1 MRALELKIPPVAV
14 FLISAAIMWSLSRAT
29 PALDFML
36 PYAAVI
42 AILIAV
48 PGLVVAVEGV
58 RIFRRHATTVNP
70 TRPAEASSMV
80 TEGVYRYTRNPMYL
94 GLACCTFG
102 WGLYL
107 QNITA
112 LLFVIVFV
120 AYMTHFQIKPEER
133 ALQKLFGTEY
143 TEFSSRVRRWI

>member
-1 MRALELKIPPVAV
+1 
-14 FLISAAIMWSLSRAT
+14 MWLLSRAT
-29 PALDFML
+29 PTLDFVL
-36 PYAAVI
+36 PYGAVI
-42 AILIAV
+42 AMLIAV

-58 RIFRRHATTVNP
+58 RVFRRHATTVNP
-70 TRPAEASSMV
+70 TKPGEASSMV

-94 GLACCTFG
+94 GLACCTFA

-107 QNITA
+107 QNVAA
-112 LLFVIVFV
+112 LLFVIPFV

-133 ALQKLFGTEY
+133 ALLELFGAEY